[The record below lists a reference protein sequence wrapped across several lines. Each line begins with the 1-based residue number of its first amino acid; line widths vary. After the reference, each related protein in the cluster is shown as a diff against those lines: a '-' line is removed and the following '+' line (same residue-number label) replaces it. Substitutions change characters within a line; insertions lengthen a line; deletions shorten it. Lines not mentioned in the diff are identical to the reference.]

1 MRHDGNEEKFKHRQI
16 DGEREGV
23 GVIDKNFIGEWMKI
37 AFRKVATIWLIR
49 YFEWCK
55 TGDSVHR
62 LYKKHFK
69 RRIYFPSLR
78 LASNSDKPLKRASS
92 LRHYLNF
99 KHCHDVPLGK
109 DIQR

>member
-1 MRHDGNEEKFKHRQI
+1 MMAMKKTLKHRQI

-23 GVIDKNFIGEWMKI
+23 GVIDIDKNILGERMKI
-37 AFRKVATIWLIR
+37 TFRKVATIWLTR

-69 RRIYFPSLR
+69 
-78 LASNSDKPLKRASS
+78 
-92 LRHYLNF
+92 
-99 KHCHDVPLGK
+99 HCHDMPLGK

>member
-1 MRHDGNEEKFKHRQI
+1 
-16 DGEREGV
+16 
-23 GVIDKNFIGEWMKI
+23 MKLNTPCSFSTRTNI
-37 AFRKVATIWLIR
+37 NRPDAGSSDISSDV
-49 YFEWCK
+49 K

-69 RRIYFPSLR
+69 HRIYFPSLR

-92 LRHYLNF
+92 LRHCLNF
-99 KHCHDVPLGK
+99 KHCHDMPLGK